1 MPLPI
6 HLAFSFNGWR
16 GERMERI
23 SMAMMIMP
31 TTNFSKKDANRMSRF
46 ASLLNYFIA
55 FAV

>member
-1 MPLPI
+1 
-6 HLAFSFNGWR
+6 
-16 GERMERI
+16 MERI